1 MQAQYE
7 GALLWD
13 LDGTL
18 LFTAKGGRIA
28 LTASILEHTGHHVD
42 LEDLATAGLTDFE
55 SVTAAVAAT
64 GVQPEIDLLHR
75 VRRGYE
81 QRLPD
86 ALLQREGLVLPGIA
100 DTLAGLAQSG
110 RVANLL
116 LTGNTRAG
124 AEAKLARYGLSEWFA
139 HGGGFSDGPGG
150 RVPIARRALQVAT
163 ELVRDLDRSRV
174 LVVGDTP
181 RDVECA
187 DAIGV
192 RTLGVAT
199 GAHSVD
205 VLLAAGAFM
214 AVEQIP
220 DATTL
225 EALVLGEGG
234 RVAAPRIAGVLL
246 LDDDG
251 AALFQHRDDKPGLNH
266 AGRWVPPGGH
276 ADPGEEIAACARREF
291 LEETEYVCDELH
303 FLTRFDD
310 HVGGNVIDLTM
321 FWARYDGRQ
330 PLVCREGQALEF
342 VSRADFAGRD
352 IPPYLVDAWDAA
364 IAAAQASARESG

>member
-1 MQAQYE
+1 MPADFE
-7 GALLWD
+7 GAILWD

-18 LFTAKGGRIA
+18 LYTAKGGRIA
-28 LTASILEHTGHHVD
+28 LTASILEHTGRHAD

-55 SVTAAVAAT
+55 SVTAAVAST
-64 GVQPEIDLLHR
+64 GVEPEIELLRR
-75 VRRGYE
+75 VREGYE

-86 ALLQREGLVLPGIA
+86 ALRQREGLVLPGIE
-100 DTLAGLAQSG
+100 DTLAGLARSG

-124 AEAKLARYGLSEWFA
+124 AEAKLARYGLSPWFV

-163 ELVRDLDRSRV
+163 ELVRDLDPSRV

-205 VLLAAGAFM
+205 ALLAAGAFM

-220 DATTL
+220 GAQVL
-225 EALVLGEGG
+225 EALVLGPHE
-234 RVAAPRIAGVLL
+234 RVAPRIAGVLL
-246 LDDDG
+246 LDEDG
-251 AALFQHRDDKPGLNH
+251 SALFQHRDDKPGLNH

-276 ADPGEEIAACARREF
+276 ADPGEDTEACARREF
-291 LEETEYVCDELH
+291 HEETDYVCDELH

-310 HVGGNVIDLTM
+310 RVGDNIIDLTM
-321 FWARYDGRQ
+321 FWGRYDGRQ
-330 PLVCREGQALEF
+330 AIVCREGQALEF
-342 VSRADFAGRD
+342 VSREDFEGRD
-352 IPPYLVDAWDAA
+352 IPPYIVDIWDAA
-364 IAAAQASARESG
+364 LAAQRRSARKAD

>member
-7 GALLWD
+7 GAILWD

-55 SVTAAVAAT
+55 SVTAAVAST
-64 GVQPEIDLLHR
+64 GVQPELDLLHR

-100 DTLAGLAQSG
+100 DTLAGLARSG

-124 AEAKLARYGLSEWFA
+124 AEAKLARYGLSEWFE
-139 HGGGFSDGPGG
+139 HDGGFSDGPGG

-163 ELVRDLDRSRV
+163 ELVHDLDRSRV

-220 DATTL
+220 DAATL
-225 EALVLGEGG
+225 EALVLGQGG

-291 LEETEYVCDELH
+291 LEETDYVCGELQ

-342 VSRADFAGRD
+342 VSRADFVGRD
-352 IPPYLVDAWDAA
+352 IPPYLVDVWDAA

>member
-100 DTLAGLAQSG
+100 DTLAGLARSG

-310 HVGGNVIDLTM
+310 HVGANVIDLTM

-352 IPPYLVDAWDAA
+352 IPPYLVDVWDAA

>member
-7 GALLWD
+7 GAILWD

-55 SVTAAVAAT
+55 SVTAAVAST
-64 GVQPEIDLLHR
+64 GVEPEVDLLHR
-75 VRRGYE
+75 VRAGYE

-86 ALLQREGLVLPGIA
+86 ALLQREGLVLPGIEE
-100 DTLAGLAQSG
+100 TLAGLARSG

-124 AEAKLARYGLSEWFA
+124 AEAKLARYGLSQWFV

-150 RVPIARRALQVAT
+150 RVPIARRALRVAAD
-163 ELVRDLDRSRV
+163 LVGDLDPSRA

-205 VLLAAGAFM
+205 ALLAAGAFM
-214 AVEQIP
+214 ALEQIP
-220 DATTL
+220 DAATL
-225 EALVLGEGG
+225 EALVLGERA
-234 RVAAPRIAGVLL
+234 RVAPPRIAGVLL
-246 LDDDG
+246 LDDEG

-276 ADPGEEIAACARREF
+276 ADPGEDIAACARREF
-291 LEETEYVCDELH
+291 LEETDYVCGELR

-310 HVGGNVIDLTM
+310 RVGDNVIDLTM

-330 PLVCREGQALEF
+330 ALVCREGQALEF
-342 VSRADFAGRD
+342 VSREDFAGRD
-352 IPPYLVDAWDAA
+352 IPAYIVDVWDAA
-364 IAAAQASARESG
+364 IAAARACAREGG

>member
-1 MQAQYE
+1 MWRFSRRDRPIYDARAMQAQYE
-7 GALLWD
+7 GAILWD

-55 SVTAAVAAT
+55 SVTAAVAST

-75 VRRGYE
+75 VREGYE

-100 DTLAGLAQSG
+100 ETLAGLARSG

-124 AEAKLARYGLSEWFA
+124 AEAKLVRYGLSEWFSQ
-139 HGGGFSDGPGG
+139 GGGFSDGPGG
-150 RVPIARRALQVAT
+150 RVPIAQRALQVAT

-220 DATTL
+220 DARTL
-225 EALVLGEGG
+225 EALVL
-234 RVAAPRIAGVLL
+234 
-246 LDDDG
+246 
-251 AALFQHRDDKPGLNH
+251 
-266 AGRWVPPGGH
+266 
-276 ADPGEEIAACARREF
+276 
-291 LEETEYVCDELH
+291 
-303 FLTRFDD
+303 
-310 HVGGNVIDLTM
+310 
-321 FWARYDGRQ
+321 
-330 PLVCREGQALEF
+330 
-342 VSRADFAGRD
+342 
-352 IPPYLVDAWDAA
+352 DAA
-364 IAAAQASARESG
+364 GT

>member
-7 GALLWD
+7 GAILWD

-55 SVTAAVAAT
+55 SVTAAVAST

-75 VRRGYE
+75 VREGYE
-81 QRLPD
+81 QRLPG
-86 ALLQREGLVLPGIA
+86 ALLQREGLVLPGIE
-100 DTLAGLAQSG
+100 DTLAGLARSG

-139 HGGGFSDGPGG
+139 HDGGFSDGPGG
-150 RVPIARRALQVAT
+150 RVPIARRALEVAT
-163 ELVRDLDRSRV
+163 ELVHDLDRSRV

-205 VLLAAGAFM
+205 ALLAAGAFM

-220 DATTL
+220 DAQAL
-225 EALVLGEGG
+225 EALVLDRGQ
-234 RVAAPRIAGVLL
+234 VARPRIAGVLL

-291 LEETEYVCDELH
+291 LEETDYACGELH

-310 HVGGNVIDLTM
+310 HVGDTVIDLTM
-321 FWARYDGRQ
+321 FWARYDGSQ
-330 PLVCREGQALEF
+330 ALVCREGQALEF

-352 IPPYLVDAWDAA
+352 IPPYLVDVWDAA

>member
-1 MQAQYE
+1 MQAQFE
-7 GALLWD
+7 GAILWD

-28 LTASILEHTGHHVD
+28 LTASILEQTGHHVD

-55 SVTAAVAAT
+55 SVTAAVAST
-64 GVQPEIDLLHR
+64 GVEPEIGLLRR
-75 VRRGYE
+75 VREGYE

-100 DTLAGLAQSG
+100 DTLAGLARSG
-110 RVANLL
+110 RVVNLL

-124 AEAKLARYGLSEWFA
+124 AEAKLARYGLSAWFA

-150 RVPIARRALQVAT
+150 RVPIARRALRVAT
-163 ELVRDLDRSRV
+163 ELVPGLDLSRV

-205 VLLAAGAFM
+205 VLLAAGASM
-214 AVEQIP
+214 ALQQIP
-220 DATTL
+220 DAAAL
-225 EALVLGEGG
+225 EALVLGQG
-234 RVAAPRIAGVLL
+234 RQVAAPRIAGVLL
-246 LDDDG
+246 LDADG

-276 ADPGEEIAACARREF
+276 AEPGEDITACARREF
-291 LEETEYVCDELH
+291 LEETDYVCDELH

-310 HVGGNVIDLTM
+310 HVGENVIDLTM
-321 FWARYDGRQ
+321 LWARYDGRQ
-330 PLVCREGQALEF
+330 TLVCREGQALEF
-342 VSRADFAGRD
+342 VARDDFAGRD
-352 IPPYLVDAWDAA
+352 IPAYLVDVWDAA
-364 IAAAQASARESG
+364 LAAARDCAREKG